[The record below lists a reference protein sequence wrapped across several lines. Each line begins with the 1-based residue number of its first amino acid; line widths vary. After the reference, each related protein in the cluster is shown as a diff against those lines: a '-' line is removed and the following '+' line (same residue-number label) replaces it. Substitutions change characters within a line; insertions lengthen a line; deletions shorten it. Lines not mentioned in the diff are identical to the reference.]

1 MTTRIDRAVTDVVA
15 EPETMAETDISDP
28 RFEELDRL
36 RKMRRR
42 LERLEARTAAE
53 RFDD

>member
-1 MTTRIDRAVTDVVA
+1 MTTRIDRAVTEVIA
-15 EPETMAETDISDP
+15 EPETMAEGESSDP

-42 LERLEARTAAE
+42 LERLDQRTEAE
-53 RFDD
+53 GFDD